1 MRNRTCTARRQRWP
15 RGWLAVAGAGIVGSL
30 APALAAFPAAAT
42 YEGNNGRIAFGAFDA
57 NDRSQADIWSTR
69 PGEDDLHQL
78 TDAPGRD
85 ICPAYSPDGKHIAF
99 CSDRTG
105 AFEIWVMDAN
115 GKHERQVTALGT
127 SSTFP
132 DFSPD
137 GGLLAFSS
145 EPAGGGNT
153 DLWIVPTDGGAPTQV
168 TDTPD
173 ALEENPAWSPDGTTI
188 LFVRIAGDFSG
199 GQLWTRDVATGQETQ
214 LTFDPTFKDQ
224 TPDWSPDGTRIAYGA
239 DDDIWV
245 MDADGSDQ
253 VNLTQT
259 PDVEFGTAFSPD
271 GTRIAFVGS
280 GGLVAAGQRYV
291 QTIRTDGSG
300 RQVVRATPGLLQAV
314 PGWQPLGSGR

>member
-1 MRNRTCTARRQRWP
+1 MRNRACTARGQRPP
-15 RGWLAVAGAGIVGSL
+15 RTWLALAGAGLVALL
-30 APALAAFPAAAT
+30 APASTASPAAAT
-42 YEGNNGRIAFGAFDA
+42 YEGNNGRIAFGAINA
-57 NDRSQADIWSTR
+57 NNRRQSDIWSTR
-69 PGEDDLHQL
+69 PGEDELHQL

-85 ICPAYSPDGKHIAF
+85 ICPAYSPDGKQIAF

-137 GGLLAFSS
+137 GGLLAFSAAS
-145 EPAGGGNT
+145 AGGGNT

-173 ALEENPAWSPDGTTI
+173 ALEENAAWSPDGTTI
-188 LFVRIAGDFSG
+188 LFVRIAGDFTG
-199 GQLWTRDVATGQETQ
+199 GQLWTRDVATGRETQ

-224 TPDWSPDGTRIAYGA
+224 TPDWSPDGTRIAYAA

-245 MDADGSDQ
+245 MNADGSGQ
-253 VNLTQT
+253 VNLTQS
-259 PDVEFGTAFSPD
+259 PNVEFGTAFSPD

-280 GGLVAAGQRYV
+280 GGLVPAGQRYV
-291 QTIRTDGSG
+291 QTIRNDGSG
-300 RQVVRATPGLLQAV
+300 RRVVRATPGLLQAV